1 MTKNITKK
9 LILSLAVTAGLLV
22 AGMIAGS
29 SKAFADDCEPNY
41 GGGET
46 CLEEDFDVEK
56 LAKFEDESDDEL
68 RKKVTDVKKG
78 DTVVF
83 RIRVKNTGDTT
94 ANDMKMEDFLPD
106 ELKRVGGS
114 GLTEYWGDFEPG
126 ETETFRIKVQVKDSE
141 FDRDNFDK
149 CVVNVAK
156 AYEDGDKVG
165 SSEASVC
172 YGKGEITELP
182 ATGPTATVAMTLAGL
197 GMVFGGILAAK
208 KFAK

>member
-1 MTKNITKK
+1 MSVAI
-9 LILSLAVTAGLLV
+9 TAGLLV
-22 AGMIAGS
+22 AGMIAGDT
-29 SKAFADDCEPNY
+29 KVFADECEPNY
-41 GGGET
+41 GGGQT

-56 LAKFEDESDDEL
+56 QVKFLDESDSEF
-68 RKKVTDVKKG
+68 RKKVVDVKKG

-83 RIRVKNTGDTT
+83 RIRVKNTGETNAD
-94 ANDMKMEDFLPD
+94 DMKMEDFLPE

-114 GLTEYWGDFEPG
+114 GLTEYWDNFEPG
-126 ETETFRIKVQVKDSE
+126 ETKKFRIEVQVRDQE
-141 FDRDNFDK
+141 YDRENFEK

-156 AYEDGDKVG
+156 AWQDDDRIG
-165 SSEASVC
+165 SSEAVVC

-182 ATGPTATVAMTLAGL
+182 DTGPTATVAMTLAGL